1 MIGANFQVLLEAIP
15 PDLMRDVAELYRQ
28 EAAAEALQCEM
39 ERSELGRINELMPSN
54 LTSGLGQVTHRL
66 HATDYW
72 AQQVIHRAPND
83 PDLWKWFL
91 KTPEG
96 TYARVRAEKPSRIIV
111 PAWRGGLWASVEAG
125 LAA

>member
-1 MIGANFQVLLEAIP
+1 MIGANFQVLLDAIP

-28 EAAAEALQCEM
+28 EAAAEALQCEA
-39 ERSELGRINELMPSN
+39 ERAELGRINAATP
-54 LTSGLGQVTHRL
+54 SGLVSGMGQVVHRL

-72 AQQVIHRAPND
+72 AQQMIHKAPND

-96 TYARVRAEKPSRIIV
+96 SYARVQAETPSRIVV
-111 PAWRGGLWASVEAG
+111 PQWKGGLWSSVAAG
-125 LAA
+125 VAA

>member
-1 MIGANFQVLLEAIP
+1 
-15 PDLMRDVAELYRQ
+15 MRDVAELYRQ
-28 EAAAEALQCEM
+28 EAAADALQCEM
-39 ERSELGRINELMPSN
+39 ERAELGRLNEASP
-54 LTSGLGQVTHRL
+54 SGLVTGVGQVVRRL

-96 TYARVRAEKPSRIIV
+96 AYARVRADGPARIVV
-111 PAWRGGLWASVEAG
+111 PDWKGGLWSSVAAG
-125 LAA
+125 LAV

>member
-1 MIGANFQVLLEAIP
+1 MIGANFQVLLDSIP

-28 EAAAEALQCEM
+28 EAAADALQCEM
-39 ERSELGRINELMPSN
+39 ERAELGRLNEASP
-54 LTSGLGQVTHRL
+54 SGLVTGVGQVVRRV

-96 TYARVRAEKPSRIIV
+96 AYARVRSDGPARIVV
-111 PAWRGGLWASVEAG
+111 PDWKGGLWSSVAAG